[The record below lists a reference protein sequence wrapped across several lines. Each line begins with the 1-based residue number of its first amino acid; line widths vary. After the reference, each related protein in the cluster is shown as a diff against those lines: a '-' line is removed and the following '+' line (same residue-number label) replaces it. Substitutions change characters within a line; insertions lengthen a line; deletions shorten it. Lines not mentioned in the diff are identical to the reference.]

1 MLLSGFKNLEN
12 TQADYFLPYAGYSK
26 PYVKN
31 EAYKDEVFNPTY
43 ENLTKLIED
52 QKIQNKAK
60 LLNIFCGGTFDFKTQ
75 KVSYPF
81 NFDPNKIFKITDK
94 YYQNEKIIEN
104 CHTYTDK
111 FKEEAKDPKILENFL
126 NEFNNFVLSYLDKNP
141 DFYKTIIGKK
151 IRFIV
156 KNEKKDF
163 TCNLDI
169 GKKIFVDSNAPVS
182 KEFEISGNLFKAL
195 IDKEILFDDLYT
207 GFMIKISRFP
217 KEAYNRDIILYLV
230 MFGYK
235 YKNSKK

>member
-1 MLLSGFKNLEN
+1 M
-12 TQADYFLPYAGYSK
+12 
-26 PYVKN
+26 
-31 EAYKDEVFNPTY
+31 
-43 ENLTKLIED
+43 
-52 QKIQNKAK
+52 
-60 LLNIFCGGTFDFKTQ
+60 
-75 KVSYPF
+75 
-81 NFDPNKIFKITDK
+81 
-94 YYQNEKIIEN
+94 
-104 CHTYTDK
+104 
-111 FKEEAKDPKILENFL
+111 
-126 NEFNNFVLSYLDKNP
+126 SYLDKNP

-151 IRFIV
+151 IRFII